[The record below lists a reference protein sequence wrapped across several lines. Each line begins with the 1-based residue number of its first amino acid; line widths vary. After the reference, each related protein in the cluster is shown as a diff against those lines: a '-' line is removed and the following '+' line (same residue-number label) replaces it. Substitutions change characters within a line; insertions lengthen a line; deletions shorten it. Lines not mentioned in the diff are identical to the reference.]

1 MTREWEIIVPNLASH
16 PIRGA
21 GRAQFPYYNPGQAQS
36 EISMNI
42 KNEDKIKTLLNDVDK
57 EFQGLNHY
65 QRAKF
70 AIEQISIW
78 QQKFN
83 EAKGKIPRESIVDVT
98 SAGEIIGQHPE
109 VES

>member
-1 MTREWEIIVPNLASH
+1 
-16 PIRGA
+16 
-21 GRAQFPYYNPGQAQS
+21 
-36 EISMNI
+36 MNVE
-42 KNEDKIKTLLNDVDK
+42 NEDKIKTLLNDIDK

-78 QQKFN
+78 QKKFN
-83 EAKGKIPRESIVDVT
+83 EAKVKIPCESIVDAT
-98 SAGEIIGQHPE
+98 AAGEIIGQHPE